1 MVQWTPFIQ
10 TYKHRKYQWVQLA
23 GHSGNFKAGQRQGT
37 VMKKLC
43 ASEEECYKRLHGDA
57 LEAFV
62 PEYQGTLEVEDEE
75 SKSKQSKSAIGYD
88 SATCMR
94 ECQIGSVPRPNTS
107 CGNVI
112 FLRAEFIQLQDCLS
126 SFTLPS
132 VMDCKIGVRTYLE
145 EELAKAKEKQKLRK
159 DMYEKMIAVDPD
171 APSAKEHEWKGVTK
185 PRSVVDAR
193 GVEYHTTKSDTGG
206 LEENSLR

>member
-75 SKSKQSKSAIGYD
+75 SKSKQSKKELAFMRYD
-88 SATCMR
+88 SRGATNMR
-94 ECQIGSVPRPNTS
+94 ECQIKKHFS
-107 CGNVI
+107 C
-112 FLRAEFIQLQDCLS
+112 F
-126 SFTLPS
+126 
-132 VMDCKIGVRTYLE
+132 
-145 EELAKAKEKQKLRK
+145 
-159 DMYEKMIAVDPD
+159 
-171 APSAKEHEWKGVTK
+171 
-185 PRSVVDAR
+185 
-193 GVEYHTTKSDTGG
+193 
-206 LEENSLR
+206 

>member
-75 SKSKQSKSAIGYD
+75 SKAKQSKSGVD
-88 SATCMR
+88 VDVHEMR
-94 ECQIGSVPRPNTS
+94 I
-107 CGNVI
+107 I
-112 FLRAEFIQLQDCLS
+112 ILS
-126 SFTLPS
+126 REGQQACVNIKSG
-132 VMDCKIGVRTYLE
+132 CTY
-145 EELAKAKEKQKLRK
+145 
-159 DMYEKMIAVDPD
+159 
-171 APSAKEHEWKGVTK
+171 
-185 PRSVVDAR
+185 
-193 GVEYHTTKSDTGG
+193 
-206 LEENSLR
+206 

>member
-23 GHSGNFKAGQRQGT
+23 GHSGNFKAGKRQGT

-75 SKSKQSKSAIGYD
+75 SKSKQSKQHGTGHFASV
-88 SATCMR
+88 AT
-94 ECQIGSVPRPNTS
+94 
-107 CGNVI
+107 
-112 FLRAEFIQLQDCLS
+112 L
-126 SFTLPS
+126 TLPS
-132 VMDCKIGVRTYLE
+132 NAMKDCISNC
-145 EELAKAKEKQKLRK
+145 LR
-159 DMYEKMIAVDPD
+159 DDNDGE
-171 APSAKEHEWKGVTK
+171 
-185 PRSVVDAR
+185 
-193 GVEYHTTKSDTGG
+193 
-206 LEENSLR
+206 

>member
-43 ASEEECYKRLHGDA
+43 ASEEECYKRLHGDS

-75 SKSKQSKSAIGYD
+75 SKSKQSKA
-88 SATCMR
+88 
-94 ECQIGSVPRPNTS
+94 P
-107 CGNVI
+107 
-112 FLRAEFIQLQDCLS
+112 QL
-126 SFTLPS
+126 T
-132 VMDCKIGVRTYLE
+132 
-145 EELAKAKEKQKLRK
+145 
-159 DMYEKMIAVDPD
+159 
-171 APSAKEHEWKGVTK
+171 
-185 PRSVVDAR
+185 
-193 GVEYHTTKSDTGG
+193 
-206 LEENSLR
+206 